1 MLRVSY
7 LQRGTVKCSL
17 MGLKSTICL
26 KPPVL
31 LGSSLDAET
40 QGVGRWI
47 GTTAPSKSSF
57 GKSVSLQNASSSSVQ
72 TGFLLWNYGGGELKG
87 KVTPV
92 LIHFRS
98 NLLAPVLAQNVKLF
112 LTFCC
117 IPVYCKTL
125 SCLSVDSGRHVP

>member
-1 MLRVSY
+1 
-7 LQRGTVKCSL
+7 

-92 LIHFRS
+92 LFQFTVKRFLAF
-98 NLLAPVLAQNVKLF
+98 LL
-112 LTFCC
+112 
-117 IPVYCKTL
+117 IPDAMFPK
-125 SCLSVDSGRHVP
+125 